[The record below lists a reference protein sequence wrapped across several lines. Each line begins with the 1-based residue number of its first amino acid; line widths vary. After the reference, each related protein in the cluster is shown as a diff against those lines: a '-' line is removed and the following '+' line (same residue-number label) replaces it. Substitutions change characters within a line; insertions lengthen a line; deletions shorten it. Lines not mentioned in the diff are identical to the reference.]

1 MNSFKRTSAEK
12 LDSVVSTLCKWSNVS
27 KKRTIE
33 RRVIRAILTDCF
45 LRHEIKEM
53 KNGPYQLKLG
63 NGQSVAQAQQDGMQ
77 LRVGKQLNL
86 KDITRQYKADVT
98 VHKCVDFILCEK
110 NVSTVSWGRNIV
122 LSQSIGE
129 VTLPKLTRKC
139 DIIEMYRNYK
149 ELTFGDV
156 NQLKLTTF
164 YKICNILTTN
174 DKAMLKSIDL
184 VSGLLGNETYGTLQG
199 IVDRLLSNKYPNEF
213 TKYISVAKNFMKN
226 QFKYQIM

>member
-1 MNSFKRTSAEK
+1 
-12 LDSVVSTLCKWSNVS
+12 
-27 KKRTIE
+27 
-33 RRVIRAILTDCF
+33 
-45 LRHEIKEM
+45 
-53 KNGPYQLKLG
+53 
-63 NGQSVAQAQQDGMQ
+63 
-77 LRVGKQLNL
+77 
-86 KDITRQYKADVT
+86 
-98 VHKCVDFILCEK
+98 
-110 NVSTVSWGRNIV
+110 
-122 LSQSIGE
+122 
-129 VTLPKLTRKC
+129 
-139 DIIEMYRNYK
+139 MYRTYK
-149 ELTFGDV
+149 ELTFGDD